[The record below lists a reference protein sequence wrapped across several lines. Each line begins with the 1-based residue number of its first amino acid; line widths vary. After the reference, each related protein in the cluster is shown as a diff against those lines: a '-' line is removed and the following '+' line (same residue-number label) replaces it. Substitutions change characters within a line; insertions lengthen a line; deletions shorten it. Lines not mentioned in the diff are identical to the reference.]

1 MALDTSFARRIIGLL
16 GYIINLTTY
25 INMDKETKELIL
37 ELGQKIDLVVALI
50 LKLLPK
56 KEELQFKDQ
65 VRLLNDLKVRPM
77 DMSKLT
83 GRTQGHVGKE
93 LVAIR
98 KEK

>member
-1 MALDTSFARRIIGLL
+1 
-16 GYIINLTTY
+16 
-25 INMDKETKELIL
+25 MDKETKNLIQ
-37 ELGQKIDLVVALI
+37 ELGQKVDLMTALI

-56 KEELQFKDQ
+56 KEELPFKDQ
-65 VRLLNDLKVRPM
+65 VRLLKDLKVRPI
-77 DMSKLT
+77 DISRLT

>member
-1 MALDTSFARRIIGLL
+1 MTLLSF
-16 GYIINLTTY
+16 IINLTTY
-25 INMDKETKELIL
+25 INMDKETKELIM
-37 ELGQKIDLVVALI
+37 ELGQKIDLVAALI

-56 KEELQFKDQ
+56 REELKFKDQ
-65 VRLLNDLKVRPM
+65 VRLLNDLKVRPV

>member
-1 MALDTSFARRIIGLL
+1 MGLL

-25 INMDKETKELIL
+25 TIMDKETKELIL
-37 ELGQKIDLVVALI
+37 ELGQKIDLVAALI

-83 GRTQGHVGKE
+83 GRTRGHVGKE